1 MSGLVKKPRNTGL
14 LQPTKYLL
22 NFPEISD
29 SVYFCQN
36 VNLPGVNNVALPHV
50 TPNLDLYVAGTKMQY
65 NEFRMEFLVNEDLSS
80 WLIIHD
86 WIRAI
91 TTDMRD
97 RTKTNGQA
105 ILTILS
111 NLNNPKFRVKFM
123 NIFPLSLSDI
133 TFDSTQS
140 AENHIVASATF
151 KFDYFDIERL

>member
-29 SVYFCQN
+29 SVYFCQS
-36 VNLPGVNNVALPHV
+36 VNLPGVNNNALLHV
-50 TPNLDLYVAGTKMQY
+50 TPNLDLFVPGTKMQY
-65 NEFRMEFLVNEDLSS
+65 NEFKIDFLVNEDLSS

-86 WIRAI
+86 WIRAT
-91 TTDMRD
+91 TTDRKD
-97 RTKTNGQA
+97 RTKTNGEA

-111 NLNNPKFRVKFM
+111 NLNNPKFRIKFTS
-123 NIFPLSLSDI
+123 IFPLTLSDI
-133 TFDSTQS
+133 PFDSTQS
-140 AENHIVASATF
+140 AENHVVASATF